1 MSLSNFIS
9 TTSFDDVIKN
19 SFIEQFSSNQLNI
32 GRAAISMLLSLVL
45 GLIIYFIYKKTYRGV
60 VYSATFAMSLVLMTV
75 LTTVIIVTI
84 SSNVVLS
91 LGMVGALSI
100 VRFRSAIKDPVDIM
114 YLFWGITMG
123 IVIGAQ
129 QYVFA
134 FVASAV
140 IAVIC
145 LIMYK
150 ISGKANTFL
159 LIVRYHPQCA
169 RQIDSLIAQTGARLR
184 NKTSNKRYMEIT
196 AEIAEN
202 KIPNNLIERLNATD
216 GVSDAVLV
224 NYNGEYC
231 D

>member
-1 MSLSNFIS
+1 MSLFNSFAS
-9 TTSFDDVIKN
+9 LGFDDIIKN
-19 SFIEQFSSNQLNI
+19 KFIEQFSTNQLDV
-32 GRAAISMLLSLVL
+32 GRAAISMVVSLAL
-45 GLIIYFIYKKTYRGV
+45 GLLIYFIYKKTFRGV
-60 VYSATFAMSLVLMTV
+60 VYSSTFAMSLVLMTV
-75 LTTVIIVTI
+75 ITTVIIVTI

-114 YLFWGITMG
+114 YLFWGISMG
-123 IVIGAQ
+123 IVVGAQ
-129 QYVFA
+129 QYLFA
-134 FVASAV
+134 AAASA
-140 IAVIC
+140 IITAIC
-145 LIMYK
+145 LLMYK
-150 ISGKANTFL
+150 LNGKSDTFL

-169 RQIDSLIAQTGARLR
+169 KQIDSLIAQTGARMR
-184 NKTSNKRYMEIT
+184 NKTSTKRYLEIT

-202 KIPNNLIERLNATD
+202 KIPNNLIERLNATE

>member
-1 MSLSNFIS
+1 MLLSNIFS
-9 TTSFDDVIKN
+9 STSFNDVIKN
-19 SFIEQFSSNQLNI
+19 SFLEEFAANQLDI
-32 GRAAISMLLSLVL
+32 GRAVLSMAVSLAL
-45 GLIIYFIYKKTYRGV
+45 GLLIYFIYKKTYRGV
-60 VYSATFAMSLVLMTV
+60 VYSSTFAMSLVLMTV
-75 LTTVIIVTI
+75 ITTVIIVTI

-114 YLFWGITMG
+114 YLFWGISMG

-129 QYVFA
+129 QYLFA
-134 FVASAV
+134 FVASAIITV
-140 IAVIC
+140 VC
-145 LIMYK
+145 LILYNLN
-150 ISGKANTFL
+150 GKANTFL

-169 RQIDSLIAQTGARLR
+169 KQIDSLISQTGARLR
-184 NKTSNKRYMEIT
+184 NKTSTKRYMEIT

-202 KIPNNLIERLNATD
+202 KIPNNLIERLNATE

>member
-169 RQIDSLIAQTGARLR
+169 RQIDSLISQTGARLR

>member
-1 MSLSNFIS
+1 MLLSEIFNTVGFNDI
-9 TTSFDDVIKN
+9 IKN
-19 SFIEQFSSNQLNI
+19 KFIEQFSENQLDA
-32 GRAAISMLLSLVL
+32 GRAAISMAISLVL
-45 GLIIYFIYKKTYRGV
+45 GLLIYFIYKKTYRGV
-60 VYSATFAMSLVLMTV
+60 VYSATFAMSIVLMTV

-123 IVIGAQ
+123 IVVGAQ
-129 QYVFA
+129 QYLFA
-134 FVASAV
+134 AVASV
-140 IAVIC
+140 IIAAIC
-145 LIMYK
+145 FLMYRLN
-150 ISGKANTFL
+150 GKSDTYL

-169 RQIDSLIAQTGARLR
+169 KQIDSLVSQTGAKVR
-184 NKTSNKRYMEIT
+184 NKTATKRYIEIT
-196 AEIAEN
+196 AEIAQD
-202 KIPNNLIERLNATD
+202 KIPASLIERLSATE
-216 GVSDAVLV
+216 GVSNAVLV

>member
-1 MSLSNFIS
+1 MLLSNLFS
-9 TTSFDDVIKN
+9 TVGFNDIIKN
-19 SFIEQFSSNQLNI
+19 KFVEQFSENQLDF
-32 GRAAISMLLSLVL
+32 GRAAISMAISLAL
-45 GLIIYFIYKKTYRGV
+45 GLLIYFIYKITYRGV
-60 VYSATFAMSLVLMTV
+60 VYSATFAMSIVLMTV

-123 IVIGAQ
+123 IVVGAQ
-129 QYVFA
+129 QYLFA
-134 FVASAV
+134 FIASV
-140 IAVIC
+140 IIAAIC
-145 LIMYK
+145 FVMYRLN
-150 ISGKANTFL
+150 GKADTYL

-169 RQIDSLIAQTGARLR
+169 KQIDSLVAQTGAKVR
-184 NKTSNKRYMEIT
+184 NKTANKRYVEIT
-196 AEIAEN
+196 AEIAQD
-202 KIPNNLIERLNATD
+202 KIPANLIERLSATE
-216 GVSDAVLV
+216 GVSNAVLV

>member
-1 MSLSNFIS
+1 MLSSNFI
-9 TTSFDDVIKN
+9 TTSNFDDVIKN
-19 SFIEQFSSNQLNI
+19 SFLEQFSSNQLDI
-32 GRAAISMLLSLVL
+32 GRAAISMLVSLAL
-45 GLIIYFIYKKTYRGV
+45 GMLIYFIYKKTFRGV
-60 VYSATFAMSLVLMTV
+60 VYSSTFAMSLVLMTV
-75 LTTVIIVTI
+75 ITTVIIVTI

-114 YLFWGITMG
+114 FLFWGISMG
-123 IVIGAQ
+123 IVVGAQ
-129 QYVFA
+129 QYIFA
-134 FVASAV
+134 AASSA
-140 IAVIC
+140 IITAIC
-145 LIMYK
+145 LIMYN
-150 ISGKANTFL
+150 INGKANTFL

-169 RQIDSLIAQTGARLR
+169 KQIDSLIAQTGARLR
-184 NKTSNKRYMEIT
+184 NKTANKRYMEIT

-202 KIPNNLIERLNATD
+202 KIPNNLIERLNATE